1 MNRLNFLFLFA
12 VDLIMIFPKFIQS
25 KRMIKYLKKLYII
38 IMRTLISLNV
48 VIGYKLFLNY
58 DVKEKKL
65 ENRISI

>member
-25 KRMIKYLKKLYII
+25 KRRIKYLKKLFII

-58 DVKEKKL
+58 DVKETKL